1 VTAVSDEQ
9 TQKVDQRQRMLEA
22 FDNKVADPYPLEE
35 YNVIGKRG
43 VRRNDGLEK
52 ATGAAKYTLDVQL
65 PGMLFARFLTS
76 PYPHAKILSLDTS
89 AAEQMP
95 GVRCVLRYDDPELQ
109 EGVAVSG
116 HELNSVAAL
125 PSVAHFQ
132 GEECGAFVVADSE
145 EIAENALKL
154 IKVEWEQRAFIL
166 DVEKAIEPGA
176 PLTNPE
182 EFPDSNTWMVHRE
195 AHGDV
200 EKGLAEADKVIDF
213 KWTFGLNTWVGP
225 ERPCGVWRWNGDFAE
240 VWVKQQRPHIAKR
253 AISTWFGGIPMSKID
268 IHCPYQGAS
277 FGGWS
282 QMAWNLAGTY
292 LAGLASKRTGRPVK
306 WAFNRREDFYGGN
319 MDAGVFY
326 VKVGFKLDGT
336 ITAVSMRGVTLN
348 QDMPTFGIVAH
359 LIENTKIPHIEG
371 ITEAAWVN
379 KGHTVPTRCEM
390 NINCYTVN
398 LVCNRVADALG
409 MDPVEVALLND
420 GAEGNDTA
428 WLDARKAEQGFQ
440 MRDSLRECVDRGRA
454 AIGWDEKWHAPGAR
468 KLPNGKMHGIAFTW
482 THEWDDSAG
491 SGEVAIMFERND
503 GSVTIFGCRADVGVN
518 AETAYCQI
526 AADELGVPVET
537 VRFKH
542 QDDAGFFTMTP
553 DTSTNLSING
563 WAVRNAARVLKQK
576 LLETAV
582 APRAKTQLTCFPPAF
597 PDLKAE
603 DLDVKDGVI
612 FEKANP
618 ENGMTIADFI
628 GPSGAQGPI
637 TSTVGEPLLVGK
649 EGISYPYRGTP
660 PMFDH
665 GWQIQR
671 GCYLGVRLKF
681 CRQAHFM
688 EVEVDTETGAVDI
701 VKTVTVND
709 VGKVINWDGCEGQ
722 AYGGAIMGIGRGMT
736 EEVIYDER
744 TGIMLNGNLLNY
756 KIPTM
761 MDYGDIETIMVET
774 GMGFGPYGS
783 VGIGE
788 DVATV
793 LPALIGPAV
802 QNAIGVWVEGYPI
815 TPDRVLKALG
825 KA

>member
-1 VTAVSDEQ
+1 MSSDQ
-9 TQKVDQRQRMLEA
+9 PQKVDQRQQMLES
-22 FDNKVADPYPLEE
+22 FDNKVADAHPLEE

-43 VRRNDGLEK
+43 VLRKDGREK
-52 ATGAAKYTLDVQL
+52 ATGAAIYTIDVKL
-65 PGMLFARFLTS
+65 PGMLHARFLTS
-76 PYPHAKILSLDTS
+76 SYPHAEIVSMDTS
-89 AAEQMP
+89 EAEQMP
-95 GVRCVLRYDDPELQ
+95 GVRCVLRYDDPDLQ

-125 PSVAHFQ
+125 PRIAHFQ
-132 GEECGAFVVADSE
+132 GEECGAYVVADTE
-145 EIAENALKL
+145 EIAENALKT
-154 IKVEWEQRAFIL
+154 IKVEWKQRPFML
-166 DVEKAIEPGA
+166 DIEKAIEPGA

-182 EFPDSNTWMVHRE
+182 EFPDSNLWMVHNE
-195 AHGDV
+195 NQGDV
-200 EKGLAEADKVIDF
+200 EQGFAESDQVIDF

-253 AISTWFGGIPMSKID
+253 AISTWYGGIPMSKID

-292 LAGLASKRTGRPVK
+292 LAGLSSKRTGRPVK

-326 VKVGFKLDGT
+326 VKVGFKKDGT
-336 ITAVSMRGVTLN
+336 VMAVSMRAVTLN
-348 QDMPTFGIVAH
+348 QDMPTFGVVTH
-359 LIENTKIPHIEG
+359 LIENTKIPHIRG
-371 ITEAAWVN
+371 RNEAAWVN
-379 KGHTVPTRCEM
+379 KGHLVPTRCEM
-390 NINCYTVN
+390 NINTYTVN
-398 LVCNRVADALG
+398 LVFNHVADALG

-420 GAEGNDTA
+420 GAEGHDME
-428 WLDARKAEQGFQ
+428 WLNQKKVELDFEP
-440 MRDSLRECVDRGRA
+440 RDSLRECVEKGKA
-454 AIGWDEKWHAPGAR
+454 AIGWDEKWHAPGTKR
-468 KLPNGKMHGIAFTW
+468 LPNGKMHGMAFCW
-482 THEWDDSAG
+482 THEWEDSAG
-491 SGEVAIMFERND
+491 SSEVSIMFERND
-503 GSVTIFGCRADVGVN
+503 ASVTILGCRADVGVN

-542 QDDAGFFTMTP
+542 QEDAGFYTMTP
-553 DTSTNLSING
+553 DTSTNLSVNG
-563 WAVRNAARVLKQK
+563 WAVRHAARILKQK

-582 APRAKTQLTCFPPAF
+582 QPRAKTQLTCFPPAF
-597 PDLKAE
+597 PDLKPE

-612 FEKANP
+612 FEKAHPDNT
-618 ENGMTIADFI
+618 MTIADFI
-628 GPSGAQGPI
+628 GPSGAQGPL

-649 EGISYPYRGTP
+649 EGIDYPYRGTP
-660 PMFDH
+660 PINDH
-665 GWQIQR
+665 AWQIQR
-671 GCYLGVRLKF
+671 GCYLGVRLRF
-681 CRQAHFM
+681 CRQAYFM
-688 EVEVDTETGAVDI
+688 ELEVDPDTGQVDLL
-701 VKTVTVND
+701 KTVTVND

-722 AYGGAIMGIGRGMT
+722 AYGGAIMGMGRGLT
-736 EEVIYDER
+736 EEVVYDER
-744 TGIMLNGNLLNY
+744 TGVMLNGNLLNY

-761 MDYGDIETIMVET
+761 MDYGDIENIMVET
-774 GMGFGPYGS
+774 ALGYGPYGS

-793 LPALIGPAV
+793 LPALVGPAV
-802 QNAIGVWVEGYPI
+802 QNALGVWVEGYPT

>member
-1 VTAVSDEQ
+1 
-9 TQKVDQRQRMLEA
+9 MLDA

-35 YNVIGKRG
+35 YKVIGRRG
-43 VRRNDGLEK
+43 VRRNDGVEK
-52 ATGAAKYTLDVQL
+52 ASGSARYTLDVQL
-65 PGMLFARFLTS
+65 PGMLHGRFLTS
-76 PYPHAKILSLDTS
+76 PHPHAEIVAMDTL
-89 AAEQMP
+89 AAESMP
-95 GVRCVLRYDDPELQ
+95 GVRCVLRYDDPDLA

-116 HELNSVAAL
+116 HELNAVLAL
-125 PSVAHFQ
+125 PGVAHFQ

-145 EIAENALKL
+145 EMAENALKK
-154 IKVEWEQRAFIL
+154 IKVDWKQRPFVL
-166 DVEKAIEPGA
+166 DIEKAIEPDA

-182 EFPDSNTWMVHRE
+182 EFPDSNLWMVHNE
-195 AHGDV
+195 GIGDV
-200 EKGLAEADKVIDF
+200 GKGFAEADRTIDF

-268 IHCPYQGAS
+268 LHCPYQGAS

-292 LAGLASKRTGRPVK
+292 LAALASRRTGRPVK

-336 ITAVSMRGVTLN
+336 ITAVSMRAVTLN
-348 QDMPTFGIVAH
+348 QDMPTFGVVAH
-359 LIENTKIPHIEG
+359 LIENTKIPHVQG
-371 ITEAAWVN
+371 RTEAAWVN

-390 NINCYTVN
+390 NINTYTVN
-398 LVCNRVADALG
+398 LVCNRVADELG
-409 MDPVEVALLND
+409 MDPVEVALIND
-420 GAEGNDTA
+420 GAEGHDIE
-428 WLDARKAEQGFQ
+428 WLNQRKAEQGFEV
-440 MRDSLRECVDRGRA
+440 RDSLHECVVRGKT
-454 AIGWDEKWHAPGAR
+454 AIGWDEKWHAPGAGR
-468 KLPNGKMHGIAFTW
+468 LPNGRMHGLGFTW

-503 GSVTIFGCRADVGVN
+503 ASVTIFGCRADVGVN

-542 QDDAGFFTMTP
+542 QDDAGFYTMTP
-553 DTSTNLSING
+553 DTSTNLSVNG
-563 WAVRNAARVLKQK
+563 WAVRNAARILKQK

-597 PDLKAE
+597 PDLEAQ
-603 DLDVKDGVI
+603 DLDVEDGVI
-612 FEKANP
+612 FEKANHK
-618 ENGMTIADFI
+618 NQMSIADFI
-628 GPSGAQGPI
+628 GPSGAMGPI

-671 GCYLGVRLKF
+671 GTYLGVRLRF
-681 CRQAHFM
+681 CRQAYFM
-688 EVEVDTETGAVDI
+688 EVEVDTETGQVEI
-701 VKTVTVND
+701 VKVVTVND

-722 AYGGAIMGIGRGMT
+722 AYGGAIMGIGRGMM
-736 EEVIYDER
+736 EEVVYDER

-774 GMGFGPYGS
+774 AMGYGPYGS

-793 LPALIGPAV
+793 LPALLGPAV
-802 QNAIGVWVEGYPI
+802 QNALGVWVEGFPI

>member
-1 VTAVSDEQ
+1 MTNDQ
-9 TQKVDQRQRMLEA
+9 PKRVDQKQRMLEA
-22 FDNKVADPYPLEE
+22 FDNKVADPFPLEE
-35 YNVIGKRG
+35 YKVIGKRG
-43 VRRNDGLEK
+43 VLRNDGREK
-52 ATGAAKYTLDVQL
+52 ATGTARYTIDVQL

-76 PYPHAKILSLDTS
+76 PYPHAKIIGMDTS
-89 AAEQMP
+89 EAERMS
-95 GVRCVLRYDDPELQ
+95 GVRCVLRYDDPELA

-116 HELNSVAAL
+116 HELNSVPAL
-125 PSVAHFQ
+125 PGVAHFQ
-132 GEECGAFVVADSE
+132 GEEVGAFVVADNE
-145 EIAENALKL
+145 EIAENALKV
-154 IKVEWEQRAFIL
+154 IKVEWEQRPFML
-166 DVEKAIEPGA
+166 DVEKAIESGT

-182 EFPDSNTWMVHRE
+182 EFPDSNMWMVHNE
-195 AHGDV
+195 GHGDV
-200 EKGLAEADKVIDF
+200 EKGFAEADKVVEF

-282 QMAWNLAGTY
+282 QMAWNLSGTY
-292 LAGLASKRTGRPVK
+292 LAALASKRTNRPVK

-336 ITAVSMRGVTLN
+336 ITAVSERAVTLN

-359 LIENTKIPHIEG
+359 LMENTKIPHIAG
-371 ITEAAWVN
+371 RNEAAWVN

-398 LVCNRVADALG
+398 LVFNRVADELG
-409 MDPVEVALLND
+409 MDPVEVSILND
-420 GAEGNDTA
+420 GAEGHDME
-428 WLDARKAEQGFQ
+428 WLNARKAELGFEV
-440 MRDSLRECVDRGRA
+440 RDSLKECVEKGKA
-454 AIGWDEKWHAPGAR
+454 AIGWDEKRHASGVK
-468 KLPNGKMHGIAFTW
+468 KLPNGKMHGLGFTW
-482 THEWDDSAG
+482 THEWEDSAG
-491 SGEVAIMFERND
+491 ASEIGMYFERND
-503 GSVTIFGCRADVGVN
+503 GSVTILGCRADVGVN

-526 AADELGVPVET
+526 AADELGVPVEI

-542 QDDAGFFTMTP
+542 TEDAGFFTMTP
-553 DTSTNLSING
+553 DTSTNLSVNG

-582 APRAKTQLTCFPPAF
+582 APRAVTQLTSFPPAF
-597 PDLKAE
+597 PDKRAE
-603 DLDVKDGVI
+603 ELDVKDGVI
-612 FEKANP
+612 FEKADPANS
-618 ENGMTIADFI
+618 MTIADFI
-628 GPSGAQGPI
+628 GPSGAQGPL

-660 PMFDH
+660 PIFNH
-665 GWQIQR
+665 GWHIQR
-671 GCYLGVRLKF
+671 GCYLGVRLRF

-688 EVEVDTETGAVDI
+688 EVEVDPETGAVDI
-701 VKTVTVND
+701 IKVVTVND

-722 AYGGAIMGIGRGMT
+722 AYGGAIMAIGRGMT
-736 EEVIYDER
+736 EEVVYDER

-761 MDYGDIETIMVET
+761 MDYGEIETIMVET
-774 GMGFGPYGS
+774 GMGYGPYGS

-793 LPALIGPAV
+793 VPALIGPAV
-802 QNAIGVWVEGYPI
+802 QNAIGVWVEGFPI

>member
-1 VTAVSDEQ
+1 MSNDQ
-9 TQKVDQRQRMLEA
+9 PQKIDQRQRMLEA
-22 FDNKVADPYPLEE
+22 FDNKVADPYPLDE
-35 YNVIGKRG
+35 YKVVGRRG
-43 VRRNDGLEK
+43 VLRSDGIEK
-52 ATGAAKYTLDVQL
+52 ATGAAIYTLDVQL

-76 PYPHAKILSLDTS
+76 PYPHARIVAMDTS
-89 AAEQMP
+89 EAEAMP
-95 GVRCVLRYDDPELQ
+95 GVRCVLRYDDPELA

-116 HELNSVAAL
+116 HELNAVQAL
-125 PSVAHFQ
+125 PGIAHFQ

-145 EIAENALKL
+145 EIAENALRK
-154 IKVEWEQRAFIL
+154 IKVEWEQRPFIL
-166 DVEKAIEPGA
+166 DVEKAIEPGT

-182 EFPDSNTWMVHRE
+182 EFPDSNLWMVHNE
-195 AHGDV
+195 GLGDV
-200 EKGLAEADKVIDF
+200 EKGFAEADKTIDF

-253 AISTWFGGIPMSKID
+253 AISTWFGGMPMSKID
-268 IHCPYQGAS
+268 LHCPYQGAS

-292 LAGLASKRTGRPVK
+292 LAALASKRTGRPVK

-326 VKVGFKLDGT
+326 IKAGFKLDGT

-359 LIENTKIPHIEG
+359 LIENTRIPHIQG
-371 ITEAAWVN
+371 RTEAAWVN

-398 LVCNRVADALG
+398 LVCNHVADELG
-409 MDPVEVALLND
+409 MDPVEIALLND
-420 GAEGNDTA
+420 GAEGHDTA
-428 WLDARKAEQGFQ
+428 WLDERKAEQGFAV
-440 MRDSLRECVDRGRA
+440 RDSLKECVELGKA
-454 AIGWDEKWHAPGAR
+454 AIGWDAKRHAPGALR
-468 KLPNGKMHGIAFTW
+468 LPNGRMHGLGFTW

-503 GSVTIFGCRADVGVN
+503 ASVTIFGCRADVGVN

-526 AADELGVPVET
+526 AADELGVPIES

-542 QDDAGFFTMTP
+542 QDDAGFYTMTP

-582 APRAKTQLTCFPPAF
+582 APRAVTQLTSFPPAF
-597 PDLKAE
+597 PDLEPEA
-603 DLDVKDGVI
+603 LDVKDGVI

-618 ENGMTIADFI
+618 ENSMTIADFI

-671 GCYLGVRLKF
+671 GCYLGVRLKY

-688 EVEVDTETGAVDI
+688 EVEVDAETGAIDI
-701 VKTVTVND
+701 VKVVTVND

-736 EEVIYDER
+736 EEVVYDER

-774 GMGFGPYGS
+774 GMGYGPYGS

-802 QNAIGVWVEGYPI
+802 QNALGVWVEGFPM

>member
-1 VTAVSDEQ
+1 MSDQ
-9 TQKVDQRQRMLEA
+9 PRKVDQQQRMREA
-22 FDNKVADPYPLEE
+22 FDNKIADPHPLEE
-35 YNVIGKRG
+35 YRAIGKRG
-43 VRRNDGLEK
+43 VLRSDGREK

-76 PYPHAKILSLDTS
+76 PYPHAKIQSMDTS
-89 AAEQMP
+89 AARKLP
-95 GVRCVLRYDDPELQ
+95 GVRCILRYDDPDLE

-116 HELNSVAAL
+116 HELNAVAAL
-125 PSVAHFQ
+125 PDVAHFQ
-132 GEECGAFVVADSE
+132 GMECGAFVVADTE

-154 IKVEWEQRAFIL
+154 IKVDWEQRPFLL

-182 EFPDSNTWMVHRE
+182 EFPDSNLWMVHE
-195 AHGDV
+195 EKQGDIDV
-200 EKGLAEADKVIDF
+200 GFAEAEKTVEF

-240 VWVKQQRPHIAKR
+240 VWVKQQRPHICKR

-268 IHCPYQGAS
+268 LHCVYQGAS

-292 LAGLASKRTGRPVK
+292 LAALASKRTGRAVK

-319 MDAGVFY
+319 MDSGVFY
-326 VKVGFKLDGT
+326 AKVGFRKDGT
-336 ITAVSMRGVTLN
+336 ITAVYERAVTLN

-359 LIENTKIPHIEG
+359 LVENTKIAHILG
-371 ITEAAWVN
+371 RTEAAWVN

-390 NINCYTVN
+390 NINCYTLN
-398 LVCNRVADALG
+398 LVFNRVADELG

-420 GAEGNDTA
+420 GAEGHDME
-428 WLDARKAEQGFQ
+428 WLNARKLEQGFE
-440 MRDSLRECVDRGRA
+440 MRDSLRECVEKGKA
-454 AIGWDEKWHAPGAR
+454 AIGWDAKWHAPGTK
-468 KLPNGKMHGIAFTW
+468 KLSNGRMHGLGFTW

-491 SGEVAIMFERND
+491 SGEVGIMFERND

-526 AADELGVPVET
+526 AADELGVRIET

-542 QDDAGFFTMTP
+542 MDDAGFYTMTP

-563 WAVRNAARVLKQK
+563 WAVRHAARMLKQK

-582 APRAKTQLTCFPPAF
+582 QRRAVTQLTSFPPAF
-597 PDLKAE
+597 PELAPE
-603 DLDVKDGVI
+603 DLDVNDGVI

-618 ENGMTIADFI
+618 ANKMTIADFI
-628 GPSGAQGPI
+628 GPGGAQGPI

-665 GWQIQR
+665 GWHIQR
-671 GCYLGVRLKF
+671 GCYLGVRLRF

-688 EVEVDTETGAVDI
+688 EVEVDTETGRVDI
-701 VKTVTVND
+701 TKLVTVND

-722 AYGGAIMGIGRGMT
+722 AYGGAIMAIGRGMT
-736 EEVIYDER
+736 EEVIYDEK
-744 TGIMLNGNLLNY
+744 TGIMLNGNLVNY

-774 GMGFGPYGS
+774 GMGYGPYGS
-783 VGIGE
+783 TGIGE

-793 LPALIGPAV
+793 VPALLGPAV
-802 QNAIGVWVEGYPI
+802 QNALGVWVEGFPI
-815 TPDRVLKALG
+815 TPDRVLQALG